1 MDCIILGAIV
11 LLERFGIAFI
21 QEVESIPRVPGYHP
35 VDGETALEHQV
46 PFAALVITM
55 FM

>member
-1 MDCIILGAIV
+1 MDCIILGAI
-11 LLERFGIAFI
+11 LLESFGIAFI